1 MALTFISSGYLSGM
15 VVWNFPFARFSILR
29 QLTLANERTVNRV
42 SNSSRAPLLARVYNV
57 SKFLDTD
64 APIAEIQDARAMLR
78 GERSRP
84 MAVALVLSIGLHI
97 ALAAVWT
104 VRAPLTAPATDAPS
118 AVVQVRWTQPL
129 APAEPAV
136 PVPQA
141 EPQTTERTDPDE
153 LLTAEPL
160 AAKTAPN
167 AADTSTLPPKTE
179 QASTTVLDLTLPQL
193 PQTEPGAATENGIF
207 HPKLSREFAQG
218 NRRAQTA
225 PRDAIRSYTDSHGSE
240 ILVNGTQCMRVQP
253 PIDRHDTAT
262 VTLPVRCPWAEDESE
277 TFAKGFREAL
287 KARGYR

>member
-1 MALTFISSGYLSGM
+1 MSA
-15 VVWNFPFARFSILR
+15 P
-29 QLTLANERTVNRV
+29 VNRV
-42 SNSSRAPLLARVYNV
+42 SNSTRAPLLARVNNV
-57 SKFLDTD
+57 SKFLGADG
-64 APIAEIQDARAMLR
+64 PIAQTQDALAMFSGKR
-78 GERSRP
+78 PRP
-84 MAVALVLSIGLHI
+84 MAAALVLSIGLHI

-104 VRAPLTAPATDAPS
+104 VQAPPTAPATNAPS

-129 APAEPAV
+129 APAV